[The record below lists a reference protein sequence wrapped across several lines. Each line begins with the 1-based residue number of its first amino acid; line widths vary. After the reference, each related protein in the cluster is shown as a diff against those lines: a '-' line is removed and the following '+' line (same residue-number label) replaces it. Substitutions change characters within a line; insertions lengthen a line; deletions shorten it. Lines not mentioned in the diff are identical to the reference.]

1 MKKKITLYELLGLI
15 KDGKAPKKI
24 KWGAKI
30 LYFDTETNDYL
41 FSEKDEMYTDRFFYG
56 WGCCNEKKSDWLNSY
71 VRILDEEYE
80 FIDIEE
86 LDGSIG
92 YINWNS
98 EAVVLTNAINKL
110 IKNQKKIIER
120 INK

>member
-1 MKKKITLYELLGLI
+1 MKISIYELLGLI

-24 KWGAKI
+24 KVYGDTFDINEYQNDIKNI
-30 LYFDTETNDYL
+30 YFDDDGDTLFEDYCWGLND
-41 FSEKDEMYTDRFFYG
+41 EII
-56 WGCCNEKKSDWLNSY
+56 
-71 VRILDEEYE
+71 ILDEEDG

-98 EAVVLTNAINKL
+98 EAVVLTNAINDL
-110 IKNQKKIIER
+110 IKNQKKIITALKE
-120 INK
+120 NK